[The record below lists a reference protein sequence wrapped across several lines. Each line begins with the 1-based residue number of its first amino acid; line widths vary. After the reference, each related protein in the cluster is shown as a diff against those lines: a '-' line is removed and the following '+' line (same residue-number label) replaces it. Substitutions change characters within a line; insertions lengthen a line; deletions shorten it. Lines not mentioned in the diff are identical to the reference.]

1 MPTAAQTKT
10 QTPTR
15 TLEWDIV
22 LRDGATIHVRPFTA
36 TDAEDVRDFLRSVSP
51 ESLFAR
57 FFGMISIEHFDV
69 ASLDSTDPASRFTLV
84 AEAGGRI
91 LALATYV
98 RRRFAHH
105 AAELGFLV
113 ADHLRGRGLGTRL
126 LELLADV
133 ARADGVTEFTAQTLR
148 SNARMLEVF
157 RDVGFPMTENAAEDT
172 CQVTMSIAATER
184 FRDRAFERT
193 RAAAASS
200 MRALFEPVVVAVVG
214 ASRTRGR
221 IGSEIFHNLIDSGFV
236 GVAIPVNPTAETI
249 EGVKAYPSIGSIPGS
264 VDVAVIAVPCE
275 QVLAVADEC
284 IAKRVKGL
292 VVISAG
298 FGETGA
304 EGQRLQAQLLEKVR
318 QAGIRMIGPNCMGL
332 LNTNPAVQLNATF
345 APTRPPAGNV
355 AMSTQSGALGLAILD
370 YAKEL
375 NIGISSFVSVG
386 NKADVSGNDLIQY
399 WSDDPQTD
407 VILLYLE
414 SFGNPRT
421 FSRLARQVART
432 KPIVAVKAGRSNAG
446 RRAAASHTGAL
457 ASSDAAVSALF
468 QQSGVIRT
476 DTLEEM
482 FDVAA
487 VLAHQPIPRGPRV
500 AILTNAG
507 GAGILAADAAESRGL
522 QVAPLSETTVAA
534 LRAFLP
540 AAASVANPVDML
552 ASASAN
558 DYERTLKI
566 VLKDEQVDSV
576 LVIFVPPLVTD
587 PSQVAASV
595 QAAAR
600 HANANGKTVVAS
612 FMRSAGAPPE
622 LEPVPCCRFPE
633 AAARALAHAT
643 HYGEWRNAPA
653 GKSVCFP
660 DVDRTRARGL
670 VDAAMMRGG
679 GWLTPGE
686 AQSLLEAF
694 GIPVAGAETVVTED
708 QAVDAAKRIGYP
720 VALKAIG
727 PGLLHKSD
735 VGGVRL
741 GLASE
746 RDLRDAC
753 RDLIAHLGDRMTNFF
768 VQRMASSGVELFVGI
783 TQDPTFGPLLLCGP
797 GGTFVELF
805 GPPAMRVL
813 PMTDTEADTMLQEMP
828 GRALLDGYRGAPAAD
843 RAALRELLL
852 RLSQLAETC
861 PEIQEMDLN
870 PVRVFEHGLSALDV
884 RIRVGATPPPST
896 RRVSY

>member
-1 MPTAAQTKT
+1 MPTDT
-10 QTPTR
+10 QTPTM
-15 TLEWDIV
+15 EWDVV
-22 LRDGATIHVRPFTA
+22 LQDGATIHVRPFA
-36 TDAEDVRDFLRSVSP
+36 VTDADGVRRFLASVSP

-57 FFGMISIEHFDV
+57 FFGMISIEQFDV
-69 ASLDSTDPASRFTLV
+69 ASLDSTDPASRFTVV

-98 RRRFAHH
+98 RRRYAHH
-105 AAELGFLV
+105 CAELGFLV

-133 ARADGVTEFTAQTLR
+133 ARADGITEFTAQTLR
-148 SNARMLEVF
+148 SNTRMLEVF
-157 RDVGFPMTENAAEDT
+157 RDVGFPMTERADEDI
-172 CQVTMSIAATER
+172 CEVRLSIAATDR
-184 FRDRAFERT
+184 YLDRAFDRT
-193 RAAAASS
+193 RSAAATS
-200 MRALFEPVVVAVVG
+200 MRALFEPVTVAVIG
-214 ASRTRGR
+214 ASRRPGR
-221 IGSEIFHNLIDSGFV
+221 IGFEIFRNLIEGGFV
-236 GVAIPVNPTAETI
+236 GAAIPVNPAAKTI
-249 EGVKAYPSIGSIPGS
+249 GGMKAYPSISSIPGP
-264 VDVAVIAVPCE
+264 VDLAIIAVPCE
-275 QVLAVADEC
+275 QVLAVAEEC
-284 IAKRVKGL
+284 IAKGVKGL

-298 FGETGA
+298 FGETGP
-304 EGQRLQAQLLEKVR
+304 EGQRVQAQLLEKVR
-318 QAGIRMIGPNCMGL
+318 EAGLRMIGPNCMGL
-332 LNTNPAVQLNATF
+332 INTNSAVQLNATF
-345 APTRPPAGNV
+345 APTQPPAGNI

-399 WSDDPQTD
+399 WSDDPRTD

-432 KPIVAVKAGRSNAG
+432 KPIVAVKSGRSNAG
-446 RRAAASHTGAL
+446 RRAAASL
-457 ASSDAAVSALF
+457 ASSDAAVNALF
-468 QQSGVIRT
+468 HRSGVIRT

-507 GAGILAADAAESRGL
+507 GAGILAADAAEGRGL
-522 QVAPLSETTVAA
+522 QVAPLSDPTVAE

-540 AAASVANPVDML
+540 PAASVANPIDML
-552 ASASAN
+552 ASASAS

-587 PSQVAASV
+587 PNQVAASV

-600 HANANGKTVVAS
+600 HANGKTVVAS

-633 AAARALAHAT
+633 SAARALAHAT
-643 HYGEWRNAPA
+643 HYGAWRNTPA
-653 GKSVCFP
+653 GKTVSFS
-660 DVDRTRARGL
+660 DIEYTRARGII
-670 VDAAMMRGG
+670 DTAMARGG
-679 GWLTPGE
+679 GWLAPGE
-686 AQSLLEAF
+686 AQSLLQAF
-694 GIPVAGAETVVTED
+694 RIPVACAETVATED
-708 QAVDAAKRIGYP
+708 EAVHVAARLGFP
-720 VALKAIG
+720 VAVKAIG

-741 GLASE
+741 GLTNE
-746 RDLRDAC
+746 RDLRHAC
-753 RDLIAHLGDRMTNFF
+753 RDLVAHLGDRMTSFF
-768 VQRMASSGVELFVGI
+768 VQRMASSGVELLVGI

-797 GGTFVELF
+797 GGTLVELF
-805 GPPAMRVL
+805 GAPAMRVL
-813 PMTDTEADTMLQEMP
+813 PLADAEADSMLQEVP
-828 GRALLDGYRGAPAAD
+828 VRALLDGYRGAPPAD
-843 RAALRELLL
+843 RAALRQLVL

-861 PEIQEMDLN
+861 PEVQEMDLN
-870 PVRVFEHGLSALDV
+870 PVRVFEQGLSALDV
-884 RIRVGATPPPST
+884 RIRVGTTPRPST

>member
-1 MPTAAQTKT
+1 MDTAGAAAMPH
-10 QTPTR
+10 PTHA
-15 TLEWDIV
+15 LAFEWDVV
-22 LRDGATIHVRPFTA
+22 LRDGATIHIRPFEEA
-36 TDAEDVRDFLRSVSP
+36 DVDAVRQFLASVSP
-51 ESLFAR
+51 ESLFSR
-57 FFGMISIEHFDV
+57 FFGTISIEHFDV
-69 ASLDSTDPASRFTLV
+69 ASLDSTDPSSRFTLV
-84 AEAGGRI
+84 AEAGGRV

-98 RRRFAHH
+98 RRQFARHS
-105 AAELGFLV
+105 AELGFLV

-126 LELLADV
+126 LELLAEV
-133 ARADGVTEFTAQTLR
+133 ARTDRVTEFVAQVLSTN
-148 SNARMLEVF
+148 SAMLDVF
-157 RDVGFPMTENAAEDT
+157 RDVGFPMTERLDIDISH
-172 CQVTMSIAATER
+172 VTMSIADTKQYQE
-184 FRDRAFERT
+184 RAFDRT

-200 MRALFEPVVVAVVG
+200 MRALFEPLVVAVIG
-214 ASRTRGR
+214 ASRTRGG
-221 IGSEIFHNLIDSGFV
+221 IGSEIFHNLLSSGFV
-236 GVAIPVNPTAETI
+236 GAAIPVNAKAEAI
-249 EGVKAYPSIGSIPGS
+249 EGVKAYPSISAIPGP
-264 VDVAVIAVPCE
+264 VDLAVIAVPCE
-275 QVLAVADEC
+275 HVLAVADEC
-284 IAKRVKGL
+284 IAKGVKGL

-298 FGETGA
+298 FGETGQD
-304 EGQRLQAQLLEKVR
+304 GQRLQAQLLERVR
-318 QAGIRMIGPNCMGL
+318 AAGIRMIGPNCMGI
-332 LNTNPAVQLNATF
+332 LNTSPAVQLNATF
-345 APTRPPAGNV
+345 APTRPPAGNI

-386 NKADVSGNDLIQY
+386 NKADVSSNDLIQY
-399 WSDDPQTD
+399 WSEDPRTD

-432 KPIVAVKAGRSNAG
+432 KPIVAVKAGRSTAG

-468 QQSGVIRT
+468 HQSGVIRT

-507 GAGILAADAAESRGL
+507 GAGILATDAAESRGL
-522 QVAPLSETTVAA
+522 KVAPLSEATTAE
-534 LRAFLP
+534 LRRFLP
-540 AAASVANPVDML
+540 PAASVANPIDML
-552 ASASAN
+552 ASASAA

-587 PSQVAASV
+587 PHQVAASV

-600 HANANGKTVVAS
+600 HASGKTVVAS
-612 FMRSAGAPPE
+612 FMRSAGAPSE

-643 HYGEWRNAPA
+643 HYGEWRDATAGKTVAFQDVYPA
-653 GKSVCFP
+653 G
-660 DVDRTRARGL
+660 ARGII
-670 VDAAMMRGG
+670 DAAMARGG
-679 GWLTPGE
+679 GWLSPAD
-686 AQSLLEAF
+686 AQALLVAYR
-694 GIPVAGAETVVTED
+694 IPVARAEMVVTED
-708 QAVDAAKRIGYP
+708 QAVQAAAGLGYP
-720 VALKAIG
+720 VAVKAIG

-735 VGGVRL
+735 AGGVRL
-741 GLASE
+741 GLANE
-746 RDLRDAC
+746 RDVRDAC
-753 RDLIAHLGDRMTNFF
+753 RDLIAHLGNRMTNLF

-813 PMTDTEADTMLQEMP
+813 PISDTEATSMVHEMP
-828 GRALLDGYRGAPAAD
+828 GRALLEGYRGAPPVDAT
-843 RAALRELLL
+843 ALRELLL
-852 RLSQLAETC
+852 RLSQLAEHC

-870 PVRVFEHGLSALDV
+870 PVRVFERGLSVLDV
-884 RIRVGATPPPST
+884 RVRVGTTAHASS